1 MFVICVNHSSSCR
14 AANAGVFILNDLLPL
29 NRLPLNKAH
38 AIILSS
44 CLTVSIE
51 GIGGKV
57 FGGGSPQ
64 LYYHDC
70 SGRIPGRLRE
80 VLQRLQLGGFSLQQG
95 VFSFYCMQKKIEPT
109 KRLVFIVFGF
119 CRKPCSAYFFIPEG
133 FSLIS

>member
-51 GIGGKV
+51 GVGGKV
-57 FGGGSPQ
+57 EDPLGRRFAAALLPRLFGTNHRSFEEGEAEVTI
-64 LYYHDC
+64 
-70 SGRIPGRLRE
+70 GR
-80 VLQRLQLGGFSLQQG
+80 F
-95 VFSFYCMQKKIEPT
+95 
-109 KRLVFIVFGF
+109 
-119 CRKPCSAYFFIPEG
+119 
-133 FSLIS
+133 